1 MSDSDIGAGSESAA
15 DPQPAPRA
23 SPGIAPGQTAPSPAA
38 TTSSSFDFNRPTIIS
53 LLYLS
58 SMVLG
63 VTGLVG
69 LVLAYVWKGEPH
81 AEWETSHYAYLI
93 RSFWLGLIGFGVGL
107 VLAIVLIGFVV
118 WVAVGVLIVVRS
130 VLSLVNAQ
138 KQQPMPNPDT
148 WLA

>member
-1 MSDSDIGAGSESAA
+1 MTDSDISGAGAPDSQPAPSTSPGQVA
-15 DPQPAPRA
+15 PQPAPA
-23 SPGIAPGQTAPSPAA
+23 SST
-38 TTSSSFDFNRPTIIS
+38 SFDFNRPTIIN

-58 SMVLG
+58 SAVLG
-63 VTGLVG
+63 VTGLIG

-81 AEWETSHYAYLI
+81 ADWETSHYAYLI
-93 RSFWLGLIGFGVGL
+93 RTFWLGLIGVGVGL
-107 VLAIVLIGFVV
+107 LLAIVLIGFVI
-118 WVAVGVLIVVRS
+118 WLAVGVLVVVRC

>member
-1 MSDSDIGAGSESAA
+1 MAQFDDQGRPVGDTPRPVS
-15 DPQPAPRA
+15 PAR
-23 SPGIAPGQTAPSPAA
+23 APGTAN
-38 TTSSSFDFNRPTIIS
+38 SFDFNRPTVIS

-58 SMVLG
+58 SCVLG
-63 VTGLVG
+63 VTALIG

>member
-1 MSDSDIGAGSESAA
+1 MTE
-15 DPQPAPRA
+15 PTPETAPRPTDR
-23 SPGIAPGQTAPSPAA
+23 SG
-38 TTSSSFDFNRPTIIS
+38 FEFNQPTIVALCYIAS
-53 LLYLS
+53 ALTAFPMLI
-58 SMVLG
+58 
-63 VTGLVG
+63 G
-69 LVLAYVWKGEPH
+69 LVLAYIWKGEPH

-107 VLAIVLIGFVV
+107 LLAIVLIGFVI

>member
-1 MSDSDIGAGSESAA
+1 MTDSDINGEGAP

-23 SPGIAPGQTAPSPAA
+23 SPGVAPGQGMPPSPA
-38 TTSSSFDFNRPTIIS
+38 SSPASTGFDFNRPTIIS

-69 LVLAYVWKGEPH
+69 LVLAYIWKGEPH

-107 VLAIVLIGFVV
+107 LLAIVLIGFVV
-118 WVAVGVLIVVRS
+118 WLAVGVLIVVRS